1 MSAVAP
7 SPPRQIE
14 ILQHTLGLSRGRC
27 EPFRNHFVA
36 GPGHYA
42 QADLLELV
50 RALDASLK
58 AFDH

>member
-1 MSAVAP
+1 MRTATP
-7 SPPRQIE
+7 SPHQIE
-14 ILQHTLGLSRGRC
+14 LLHHTLGLSRGRC
-27 EPFRNHFVA
+27 EPCRNHFVA

-42 QADLLELV
+42 QAALLELV